1 MSWRSSPPNE
11 WYSTATS
18 QLTLQDHY
26 RNAIKTIDAEIDAV
40 MNDPKKDAAYKAAAV
55 KHWTQK
61 KASLTQ
67 NSQLS
72 EAAIQCKP
80 ANISH

>member
-18 QLTLQDHY
+18 QLSLQDHY

-40 MNDPKKDAAYKAAAV
+40 MNDPKKNEAYKAAAV
-55 KHWTQK
+55 KHWTEK
-61 KASLTQ
+61 KKRLTQ
-67 NSQLS
+67 
-72 EAAIQCKP
+72 
-80 ANISH
+80 ISRDTNLPS